1 MEDREFAVI
10 LEGIRSDFRVFKEG
24 LDLVH
29 QRLDS
34 MEIRMDR
41 LEMRMDKLEMR
52 MDKLEME
59 IHSFTFEVREGN
71 KVIHAI
77 LSDHEDKISSVEK
90 KIA

>member
-24 LDLVH
+24 LDLV
-29 QRLDS
+29 RDAVN
-34 MEIRMDR
+34 ETNRRMDK
-41 LEMRMDKLEMR
+41 LEMRMDKIEMR

-77 LSDHEDKISSVEK
+77 LSDHEDRISTVEK